1 MKKKSLLI
9 IIGILLVLLIIGIVI
24 AIVFVKKGEEEPEE
38 EVTKITIK
46 FETDGGEP
54 VEDLEVEKNEKVTL
68 PTTVKD
74 GFNFLGW
81 YKEDE
86 KMEDEVKFKKDTTLT
101 AKWEK
106 IPEKAKTMEV
116 SFNTNGGNSIKT
128 ITMECGKP
136 LTLPANPTKSG
147 YKFVSWADKK
157 GKVISK
163 GANLACEN
171 ITLYANWEKE
181 EEKKEPEPVKKEYT
195 CPDGYTLNGTKCT
208 QTVAAKEKCPDGTKA
223 DGNLCIKTSDANGG
237 TRVCK
242 SDTVAINGKGQTW
255 TGKGDYYY
263 IPNAYGKC
271 AYYKWEAY
279 TTESAC
285 TGANDIY
292 HKTTWVSYLNGCY
305 AETKMNNYET
315 VCDSDYQWYSS
326 ADLSS
331 KFGIHDNGKCLK
343 KVDKVKYCESGFTLD
358 VGNCVKTIDATE
370 K

>member
-24 AIVFVKKGEEEPEE
+24 AVVFVKKGEEEPEE

-54 VEDLEVEKNEKVTL
+54 VDDLEVEKNEKVTL

-223 DGNLCIKTSDANGG
+223 DGDKCVKTSDNNSGTRTCPTRTVQTTKSHTETVQGEYYQPQGGPGYCGYYVYTNLTTQSECNAAYDKNTVWANGKCYAK
-237 TRVCK
+237 TI
-242 SDTVAINGKGQTW
+242 IN
-255 TGKGDYYY
+255 D
-263 IPNAYGKC
+263 
-271 AYYKWEAY
+271 Y
-279 TTESAC
+279 TTTC
-285 TGANDIY
+285 G
-292 HKTTWVSYLNGCY
+292 NG
-305 AETKMNNYET
+305 YE
-315 VCDSDYQWYSS
+315 WYTSEQ
-326 ADLSS
+326 LSS
-331 KFGIHDNGKCLK
+331 KFGIHDNGKCLRI
-343 KVDKVKYCESGFTLD
+343 VDKVKYCESGFTLD